1 MSARGR
7 ATDLGVVALA
17 KALVCAF
24 VLALGFRAVSDDD
37 FARVVIAQSWAHA
50 PKLDPTGTSWLPFPF
65 WLTGGVMLVAGRAL
79 LVARAFAFAC
89 GVGAAVL
96 VLLAARRVAH
106 DRRGALLGAVVA
118 AVFPWSA
125 RLGVATVPE
134 LPTAALGLFAMSSL
148 VGPDPG
154 GRVRIAGG
162 AALLAATLSRY
173 ESWPIA
179 AAFAALTALDA
190 WRNREVRARLAMLF
204 SAGLALLGPALWI
217 AWNHHARGS
226 ALDFLDRVAAY
237 KRALGGADESVLSR
251 LFTYPIAT
259 ARHEPEVFGALVI
272 LLGLAL
278 TPGLRALARATLRPY
293 ARPLAIALFQLAALS
308 AAMVRD
314 GTPTHHPERAV
325 LVLQLLLALLAGD
338 LAVQLL
344 PRASLRARIAAA
356 MAAIGV
362 LALSTIIVR
371 RWYRGEDF
379 LHRHEEVAIGEAAR
393 GLVPPGERV
402 LVEVVDYGHF
412 AVTAALGRPEDV
424 VLDRD
429 LDPRKPAVASSF
441 SDSTAL
447 GRRLGETG
455 ARWLIG
461 HPSAATAEA
470 LGAPRLAQG
479 SFGLWAFAPSPEAK

>member
-7 ATDLGVVALA
+7 ATDPWIVALA
-17 KALVCAF
+17 KVLVCA
-24 VLALGFRAVSDDD
+24 VALVAGFRAVSDDD
-37 FARVVIAQSWAHA
+37 FARVVIAQSWAIA

-65 WLTGGVMLVAGRAL
+65 WVTGGVMLAAGRDL
-79 LVARAFAFAC
+79 LVARALAVVC
-89 GVGAAVL
+89 GIGSALL

-106 DRRGALLGAVVA
+106 DGRGALFGAIAA
-118 AVFPWSA
+118 AVFPWSV

-134 LPTAALGLFAMSSL
+134 LPTAALSLFAMTSL

-173 ESWPIA
+173 ESWPVA
-179 AAFAALTALDA
+179 AAFAALSVLDA
-190 WRNREVRARLAMLF
+190 LRDRDGRARLAMLF
-204 SAGLALLGPALWI
+204 SAGLALLGPALWV

-251 LFTYPIAT
+251 LFTYPISM
-259 ARHEPEVFGALVI
+259 ARHEPEIFGALAI

-278 TPGLRALARATLRPY
+278 APRLRPLVRDALRPY
-293 ARPLAIALFQLAALS
+293 LRPLAIALFQLAALS
-308 AAMVRD
+308 VAMVRD

-325 LVLQLLLALLAGD
+325 LLLQLLLAVLAGD
-338 LAVQLL
+338 LAALLL
-344 PRASLRARIAAA
+344 PRASRRARIIAA
-356 MAAIGV
+356 MAAMGV
-362 LALSTIIVR
+362 LALSLVIVR

-379 LHRHEEVAIGEAAR
+379 LHRREEVAIGDAAR
-393 GLVPPGERV
+393 SLVPPGERV

-412 AVTAALGRPEDV
+412 AVTAALARPEDV

-429 LDPRKPAVASSF
+429 LDPRKPARASSF
-441 SDSTAL
+441 ADRAAL
-447 GRRLGETG
+447 VGRLEETG

-461 HPSAATAEA
+461 RPSAATAEA
-470 LGAPRLAQG
+470 LGPPRLVHG
-479 SFGLWAFAPSPEAK
+479 SFGLWASNDRPSP

>member
-17 KALVCAF
+17 KALVCA
-24 VLALGFRAVSDDD
+24 VALVAGFRAVSDDD
-37 FARVVIAQSWAHA
+37 FARVVIAQSWALS

-65 WLTGGVMLVAGRAL
+65 WVTGGVMLAAGREL
-79 LVARAFAFAC
+79 LVARAFALVC
-89 GVGAAVL
+89 GIGSAVL

-106 DRRGALLGAVVA
+106 DGRGALLGAVAA

-134 LPTAALGLFAMSSL
+134 LPTAALSLFAMTSI

-162 AALLAATLSRY
+162 VALLAATLSRY
-173 ESWPIA
+173 ESWPVA
-179 AAFAALTALDA
+179 VAFAALSALDTL
-190 WRNREVRARLAMLF
+190 RDREGSARFARLL
-204 SAGLALLGPALWI
+204 SAGLALLGPALWV
-217 AWNHHARGS
+217 AWNHHVRGN

-251 LFTYPIAT
+251 LFTYPISM
-259 ARHEPEVFGALVI
+259 ARHEPEVFGALAI

-278 TPGLRALARATLRPY
+278 TPRLRPLVRDALRPY
-293 ARPLAIALFQLAALS
+293 LRPLAIALFQLAALS
-308 AAMVRD
+308 FAMVRD

-325 LVLQLLLALLAGD
+325 LLFQLLLAVLAGD
-338 LAVQLL
+338 LATLL
-344 PRASLRARIAAA
+344 VPRASRRARALAAA
-356 MAAIGV
+356 AAIGA
-362 LALSTIIVR
+362 LALSLVIVR

-379 LHRHEEVAIGEAAR
+379 LSRREEVAIGEAAD

-402 LVEVVDYGHF
+402 LLEVVDYGHF

-429 LDPRKPAVASSF
+429 LDPRKPARSSSF
-441 SDSTAL
+441 ADRAAL
-447 GRRLGETG
+447 GERVEETG
-455 ARWLIG
+455 ARWLVRRLS
-461 HPSAATAEA
+461 PAAAEV
-470 LGAPRLAQG
+470 LGPPRIVHG
-479 SFGLWAFAPSPEAK
+479 SFGLWALTIRPSP

>member
-17 KALVCAF
+17 KALVCTL

-37 FARVVIAQSWAHA
+37 FARVVIAQSWALS

-65 WLTGGVMLVAGRAL
+65 WLTGGVMLAAGRAL
-79 LVARAFAFAC
+79 FVARAFAFAC
-89 GVGAAVL
+89 GVGSAVL
-96 VLLAARRVAH
+96 ILFAARRIAH
-106 DRRGALLGAVVA
+106 DSRGALLGAVLA
-118 AVFPWSA
+118 AIFPWSA

-134 LPTAALGLFAMSSL
+134 LPTAALGLFAMTSL

-154 GRVRIAGG
+154 GRVRIAGA
-162 AALLAATLSRY
+162 AALFVATLSRY
-173 ESWPIA
+173 ESWPVA
-179 AAFAALTALDA
+179 MAFAALSVVDA
-190 WRNREVRARLAMLF
+190 FREREGRARLAILF
-204 SAGLALLGPALWI
+204 SAGLALVGPALWI

-259 ARHEPEVFGALVI
+259 ARHEPELFGALVI
-272 LLGLAL
+272 LLGTAL
-278 TPGLRALARATLRPY
+278 TPGLRRLAREALGPY

-308 AAMVRD
+308 AAMVKD

-325 LVLQLLLALLAGD
+325 LLLQLLLAILVGD
-338 LAVQLL
+338 LARLL
-344 PRASLRARIAAA
+344 VPRAGRRARVLSA
-356 MAAIGV
+356 MAATGV
-362 LALSTIIVR
+362 LALSLIIVR

-379 LHRHEEVAIGEAAR
+379 LHRTDEVAVGEAAR
-393 GLVPPGERV
+393 ALVPPGERV

-412 AVTAALGRPEDV
+412 AVTAGFGRPEDV

-441 SDSTAL
+441 ADRAAL

-461 HPSAATAEA
+461 RPSAATAEV
-470 LGAPRLAQG
+470 LGPPRLVHG
-479 SFGLWAFAPSPEAK
+479 SFGLWASRQAP